1 MTERKAVGQKLRREV
16 AGRARRVCEY
26 CRSQE
31 RYSPQSFS
39 VEHIKPTSLGGETAS
54 ENLAFSCMGC
64 NSHKAVKTVAVDPA
78 TKEKVAL
85 FHPRRD
91 RWSDHFAWNDDFTK
105 VVGLTPT
112 GRATV
117 EALLLNRSS
126 VVNLRRALF
135 ALNEHPPDETP
146 EASEE

>member
-31 RYSPQSFS
+31 KYSPQSFS
-39 VEHIKPTSLGGETAS
+39 VEHIEPTSLGGETS
-54 ENLAFSCMGC
+54 TENLAFSCQGC
-64 NSHKAVKTVAVDPA
+64 NSHKAVKTVAVDPL
-78 TKEKVAL
+78 TKETVAL

-91 RWSDHFAWNDDFTK
+91 RWSAHFAWNADFTK
-105 VVGLTPT
+105 VVGLTQT
-112 GRATV
+112 GRVTV
-117 EALLLNRSS
+117 EALRLNRSN

-135 ALNEHPPDETP
+135 ALNEHPPNEMMET
-146 EASEE
+146 SEE